1 MRNFGKKSLDEMKE
15 RLALRGFIV
24 PESAAGSVD
33 ESDLP
38 AAAELDE
45 AAAAELDREG

>member
-1 MRNFGKKSLDEMKE
+1 LRNFGKKSLDVMKE

-24 PESAAGSVD
+24 PESGAGSVV

-38 AAAELDE
+38 AAAELDV
-45 AAAAELDREG
+45 AVAAELARVG

>member
-1 MRNFGKKSLDEMKE
+1 MRNFGRKSLDERKE

-24 PESAAGSVD
+24 PEAGSVD

-38 AAAELDE
+38 GSAELDE
-45 AAAAELDREG
+45 AVAAELDRES

>member
-1 MRNFGKKSLDEMKE
+1 MRNFGKKSLDDMKE

-24 PESAAGSVD
+24 PEDGTPAAD
-33 ESDLP
+33 EADLP

-45 AAAAELDREG
+45 AVAAELTREA